1 MKGLLLIA
9 LIALAAWYGWKYYPS
24 LAGKKMKPEFVE
36 AVIEN
41 ISGQTAVRVRLKVGD
56 EGFATETLA
65 PGQKVAFRFKVT
77 QDSEFYV
84 GWDWQGVLG
93 EHEWRGG
100 KVFRGPGVTRQ
111 IFSLDDDGVS
121 YRTENK
127 LAGS

>member
-24 LAGKKMKPEFVE
+24 LATPSHE

-56 EGFATETLA
+56 KGFATETLA